1 MSAISANPAIDCRTA
16 ESPALSAPRPLDGR
30 RLRACRVPRPGEQQ
44 RREEIGIERL
54 VGADFVGAGKVHVLE
69 ASQGLDGAILG
80 AGDDAEFLAFDVPG
94 DLCHLER
101 LEAEV
106 EVGVERPRCRQQE
119 ALEPLRPDCTG
130 TSVVSPSAIAPFEGD
145 SGDRESLQVRNVGL
159 ERRRG
164 VEAGV
169 GHRRDRLEG
178 VDRGGEDVP
187 AVEVTRITEKPDPG
201 PGPADRCGHQRRFLR
216 SRSGL
221 LVERSGTNG
230 SVANGVVRQ
239 PGASG

>member
-1 MSAISANPAIDCRTA
+1 M
-16 ESPALSAPRPLDGR
+16 
-30 RLRACRVPRPGEQQ
+30 
-44 RREEIGIERL
+44 
-54 VGADFVGAGKVHVLE
+54 GADFVGAGEVHVLE
-69 ASQGLDGAILG
+69 ASQGLDDAILG
-80 AGDDAEFLAFDVPG
+80 AGDDAELLALDVPG

-106 EVGVERPRCRQQE
+106 EVGVERPQCRQQDGARTAE
-119 ALEPLRPDCTG
+119 ARLHGHVGRQPERDRPFRG
-130 TSVVSPSAIAPFEGD
+130 GD
-145 SGDRESLQVRNVGL
+145 SGDCESLQVRNVGL

-164 VEAGV
+164 VEDGV
-169 GHRRDRLEG
+169 GHRRDRLER

-187 AVEVTRITEKPDPG
+187 AVEVSRVTEKPDPG